1 MIAIIDD
8 GPARRCA
15 EILGIPLS
23 GTLGLVMTAK
33 RRGMIPAARPVIA
46 TLKQHGMFL
55 SEQAMDRALALVG
68 E

>member
-1 MIAIIDD
+1 MAIIDD
-8 GPARRCA
+8 GAGRRCA
-15 EILGIPLS
+15 ETLGIPLS
-23 GTLGLVMTAK
+23 GTLGLVLLAK

-55 SEQAMDRALALVG
+55 SETTLDRALALVG